1 MKTVIVLMDFYGH
14 PTLNTDTYTDNIR
27 YSALSEIFSKVDIN
41 KNECIF
47 FSTYIPLN
55 AWKLHELRKIA
66 ANSGFRFVCPNNNI
80 TTSIV
85 EKEDESLYTIDYVK
99 QQLSMVNFELDN
111 HTQIIIGGTNTSGCV
126 FKSNKGIGA
135 YDWIKAGYKTKIYL
149 PFCAE
154 FEQKGITDYERNQNA
169 YAVLYNNIKKNN
181 VFTIDIIKDFDQLEL
196 PF

>member
-27 YSALSEIFSKVDIN
+27 YSALIEIISQANVN

-47 FSTYIPLN
+47 FSTALPIN
-55 AWKLHELRKIA
+55 AWKLLELKKMA
-66 ANSGFRFVCPNNNI
+66 TSNGFRFVCANNNI
-80 TTSIV
+80 AAKMIDSM
-85 EKEDESLYTIDYVK
+85 YTIDYVK
-99 QQLSMVNFELDN
+99 QQLSIVNFELDN

-126 FKSNKGIGA
+126 FKSNKGICA
-135 YDWIKAGYKTKIYL
+135 YAWIKAGYKTKIYL

-154 FEQKGITDYERNQNA
+154 FEQKGITDFERNQNA

-181 VFTIDIIKDFDQLEL
+181 VFAIDIIKDFDQLEL

>member
-80 TTSIV
+80 TT
-85 EKEDESLYTIDYVK
+85 
-99 QQLSMVNFELDN
+99 N
-111 HTQIIIGGTNTSGCV
+111 IIIQPILLCRVCSFDCLFISYFLLFSFLNTPRRLR
-126 FKSNKGIGA
+126 
-135 YDWIKAGYKTKIYL
+135 T
-149 PFCAE
+149 
-154 FEQKGITDYERNQNA
+154 
-169 YAVLYNNIKKNN
+169 
-181 VFTIDIIKDFDQLEL
+181 
-196 PF
+196 

>member
-27 YSALSEIFSKVDIN
+27 YSALTEIFFKANVN

-47 FSTYIPLN
+47 FSTALPIN
-55 AWKLHELRKIA
+55 AWKLLELKKMA
-66 ANSGFRFVCPNNNI
+66 TSNGFRFVCPDNNI
-80 TTSIV
+80 AAKMIDSM
-85 EKEDESLYTIDYVK
+85 YTIEYVK

-149 PFCAE
+149 PLCAE
-154 FEQKGITDYERNQNA
+154 FEQKGITDFERNQNA

-181 VFTIDIIKDFDQLEL
+181 VFAIDIIKDFDQLEL